1 MVDTREIK
9 AQIRR
14 VGTTQRE
21 LAKNLGIDCST
32 LNRKINNEDG
42 RCLTV
47 KEATDMAHFL
57 EIPREQLLTIFF
69 AASVANKQHEMV

>member
-14 VGTTQRE
+14 KGTTQEE
-21 LAKNLGIDCST
+21 LAKMIGINPST
-32 LNRKINNEDG
+32 LSRKINNEKG
-42 RCLTV
+42 QQLTV
-47 KEATDMAHFL
+47 KEATDMANAL

-69 AASVANKQHEMV
+69 ASNVAETQHT